1 MDIRHILNNCILC
14 PRKCGVDRTS
24 GHTGACHMTDGEAIE
39 LEHIFYIDKGFM
51 VREDSVP
58 RFFHWKSNDV
68 IG

>member
-1 MDIRHILNNCILC
+1 M
-14 PRKCGVDRTS
+14 
-24 GHTGACHMTDGEAIE
+24 GHLAGYEAAAVTHRGYAPYPLELRLWLQGDDGEAIE